1 MLAVYGL
8 TSSFGT
14 NHIYLL
20 VYYPCRRGGPYE
32 ENKMAFIGACLW
44 AVAALLTF
52 LRSIQVII
60 GPLYTL
66 KGH

>member
-1 MLAVYGL
+1 M
-8 TSSFGT
+8 TSTFIG
-14 NHIYLL
+14 I
-20 VYYPCRRGGPYE
+20 CRRGGPYE

-60 GPLYTL
+60 GPFYTL